1 MTNKLTKGDLKG
13 LIKEVLEESS
23 WTRIQDKVAG
33 PGYNPTG
40 KDSEAIMNDFL
51 IMSAD
56 RSEKS
61 PEENAERYNK
71 FKDEVNAA
79 GYPYTRLQGKW
90 IETDRDTGE
99 ERTVIENSLLIEDS
113 VRGDMPSEGRED
125 LFELGKRLS
134 KMFDQEAFI
143 FGELIPSKRS
153 GKPVRV
159 IQAYSKDGEM
169 ENWGGP
175 WTSIEL
181 VMKDDAFWSKVRGDS
196 GHWQLSEEKEQG
208 EEIHDKPG
216 SMMEA
221 HRAAYRAKS
230 RGKKAVF
237 RRGAK

>member
-1 MTNKLTKGDLKG
+1 MKVTKDQIKDLV
-13 LIKEVLEESS
+13 KEAMNESS

-40 KDSEAIMNDFL
+40 KDSPSMMNDFL

-56 RSEKS
+56 RSEKT
-61 PEENAERYNK
+61 PEENLQRYNNFRK
-71 FKDEVNAA
+71 EVSAA
-79 GYPYTRLQGKW
+79 GYPYTRLSGKW
-90 IETDRDTGE
+90 IETDQNTGK
-99 ERTVIENSLLIEDS
+99 ERVVIENSLLIEDS
-113 VRGDMPSEGRED
+113 ARGDKPSEGRED

-134 KMFDQEAFI
+134 KKYDQEAFI
-143 FGELIPSKRS
+143 FGELLPSRRS

-159 IQAYSKDGEM
+159 IQAYSKDGNM

-196 GHWQLSEEKEQG
+196 GHWQLSEEQVDENV
-208 EEIHDKPG
+208 EVHDAPG

-221 HRAAYRAKS
+221 HRAAYKARS
-230 RGKKAVF
+230 RGKKAIF
-237 RRGAK
+237 RSRGVK